1 MKPLRK
7 TLGFVIMKR
16 KIYDKLLQWKREK
29 NGATALMIEGARR
42 VGKSY
47 IAREFARN
55 EYDSFILID
64 FSKAPQRVRGWF
76 DEYLEDIDTLLQ
88 NIQLHYKKKLATR
101 KSLIIFD
108 EVQKCPKAREAIK
121 ALVEDG
127 RFDYLETGSLISIK
141 KNVENI
147 VIPSEEDGID
157 MYPMDFEEFL
167 WAMGN
172 EVLMPYIRKQFEKCK
187 PMGDFH
193 REALHYFRQY
203 LIVGGMPQAVAEY
216 AASRDCTKVDA
227 IQRQIL
233 RLYKNDIKKY
243 AGGLTARVSAIYDA
257 IPGQL
262 QKKEKQFTLTALKDE
277 ARMREYDSAFFW
289 LDDAKLVNICYNTT
303 APNIG
308 LQLNEDRTTL
318 KCYFCDTGLLIS
330 LAFSA
335 RGIVTN
341 EIYQK
346 LMFDKLEIDEGMLV
360 ENIVAQISEIV
371 KKQSPYSDIP
381 KLPELLKKFSDV
393 YSDILDEQLKPV
405 LDSVYDSQKRVFD
418 VLNTKEYAETKRSS
432 YSALF
437 DEITN
442 AAKGCTN
449 VSVLRSYSDRAE
461 TLKIRLLNE
470 MTQTDQNIALKK
482 AEEVRKRLEAQAKE
496 VGNVDQA
503 QIEAEVQKKVE
514 KVKKTKNVSI
524 KSITKTASW
533 RLENTEDVD
542 KYLNEL
548 RLKLVSELDTD
559 TIVNIEF

>member
-216 AASRDCTKVDA
+216 AASRDFTKVDA
-227 IQRQIL
+227 IKRQIL

-257 IPGQL
+257 IPGPL
-262 QKKEKQFTLTALKDE
+262 QKKEKQFTTACGIPP
-277 ARMREYDSAFFW
+277 R
-289 LDDAKLVNICYNTT
+289 LVCVSMT
-303 APNIG
+303 
-308 LQLNEDRTTL
+308 
-318 KCYFCDTGLLIS
+318 
-330 LAFSA
+330 
-335 RGIVTN
+335 
-341 EIYQK
+341 
-346 LMFDKLEIDEGMLV
+346 
-360 ENIVAQISEIV
+360 
-371 KKQSPYSDIP
+371 
-381 KLPELLKKFSDV
+381 
-393 YSDILDEQLKPV
+393 V
-405 LDSVYDSQKRVFD
+405 L
-418 VLNTKEYAETKRSS
+418 SS
-432 YSALF
+432 
-437 DEITN
+437 
-442 AAKGCTN
+442 GW
-449 VSVLRSYSDRAE
+449 
-461 TLKIRLLNE
+461 
-470 MTQTDQNIALKK
+470 MTP
-482 AEEVRKRLEAQAKE
+482 
-496 VGNVDQA
+496 
-503 QIEAEVQKKVE
+503 
-514 KVKKTKNVSI
+514 
-524 KSITKTASW
+524 SW
-533 RLENTEDVD
+533 
-542 KYLNEL
+542 
-548 RLKLVSELDTD
+548 
-559 TIVNIEF
+559 